1 MSELFLFDRCNLINS
16 ALVATTFKRG
26 IKEYVNE
33 LQRKAGA
40 DDTLAEAEHIRI
52 IVQPRIF
59 RAKIIGAARRTD
71 SLHFIRRDGDADARA
86 AAEDAFLTGA
96 AGHSAR
102 SLCGDWG
109 ASEGIPSPWRSF
121 SSANSAAQA
130 AC

>member
-71 SLHFIRRDGDADARA
+71 SLHFIRDSV
-86 AAEDAFLTGA
+86 EFVPK
-96 AGHSAR
+96 S
-102 SLCGDWG
+102 W
-109 ASEGIPSPWRSF
+109 
-121 SSANSAAQA
+121 
-130 AC
+130 

>member
-52 IVQPRIF
+52 I
-59 RAKIIGAARRTD
+59 
-71 SLHFIRRDGDADARA
+71 
-86 AAEDAFLTGA
+86 
-96 AGHSAR
+96 
-102 SLCGDWG
+102 
-109 ASEGIPSPWRSF
+109 
-121 SSANSAAQA
+121 
-130 AC
+130 